1 MTIEI
6 PELYLFRNNTYPITY
21 LYQKHVFRTKQ
32 NILSRNALLHILQR
46 SLRLQAKHKETEYVL
61 NICDFDDRFGNKMR
75 QSAKRRKFG
84 FVVAIKSNFKF
95 SGERLNTS
103 EVITAYKKLLL
114 PEPELPTTS
123 IFAATDKLHVSYSFF
138 VFLPGT
144 IIKSLPSCSGS
155 FLSRRLL
162 DFFSEFL
169 SKKLLFYQSNSEQ
182 AFSLS
187 KKAPT

>member
-1 MTIEI
+1 MFFCIFYSV
-6 PELYLFRNNTYPITY
+6 LYDFKRSIRRLNTFWIFATSTTGSAIRCGSP
-21 LYQKHVFRTKQ
+21 Q
-32 NILSRNALLHILQR
+32 NAVNSV
-46 SLRLQAKHKETEYVL
+46 SL
-61 NICDFDDRFGNKMR
+61 
-75 QSAKRRKFG
+75 
-84 FVVAIKSNFKF
+84 VAIKSNFKF

-144 IIKSLPSCSGS
+144 IIKSLPSCLGS
-155 FLSRRLL
+155 FLNRRLL

-187 KKAPT
+187 RKAPT

>member
-1 MTIEI
+1 
-6 PELYLFRNNTYPITY
+6 
-21 LYQKHVFRTKQ
+21 
-32 NILSRNALLHILQR
+32 
-46 SLRLQAKHKETEYVL
+46 
-61 NICDFDDRFGNKMR
+61 MR

-144 IIKSLPSCSGS
+144 IIKSLPSCSGN

-187 KKAPT
+187 RKAPT

>member
-6 PELYLFRNNTYPITY
+6 PELYLSRNNTYPITY

-32 NILSRNALLHILQR
+32 NILSRNVLLHILQR

-61 NICDFDDRFGNKMR
+61 NIRDFDDRFG
-75 QSAKRRKFG
+75 KRCG
-84 FVVAIKSNFKF
+84 SPQNAVNSVSLVAIKSNFKF

-169 SKKLLFYQSNSEQ
+169 RKKLLFYQSNSEQ

-187 KKAPT
+187 RKAPT